1 MPRCHA
7 QAAFRTFCVS
17 IRKVIEHSI
26 PLLMRSI
33 PLALLISLSFHAQA
47 QLWEVADQRSEEIKF
62 EQALPVGGNR
72 WAVIGKTS
80 FAGNYLI
87 SVRHVDGTVA
97 WEHDAMYS
105 TSNGAGSVVLMPD
118 SGLLHAGSMDGC
130 DFFWPECL
138 VRRYAPDGTL
148 LWERM
153 ITSEEHVV
161 TMAAK
166 GSITH
171 VALASS
177 DTVYILDLDGNTTGG
192 FPVPANN
199 VKAILWAGDTSLTMV
214 RGVNIEMVGLDGAI
228 LASAPLGPSFVD
240 MVWQGGQLF
249 VLANDS
255 IRRYTAALALA
266 GIAPLANSTSNS
278 KFTTSEN
285 GLYIGT
291 SSGLCQVDSLGV
303 PSLLFPWPA
312 LPNYYHSACV
322 VRDSTVLAVGNTF
335 ISGRGTGII
344 RALSMDGEAVQHD
357 EDVELLLDVDSVW
370 VQPSAP
376 YWDRMADITGLVV
389 NHGTDTLQS
398 VVVSMWYD
406 VPMLLCSYPAN
417 RIDSS
422 GFALPPGDTLSLPF
436 GAVYVARGLY
446 QGQQGGTDDICAVA
460 LAPDHLA
467 DRDPDDNT
475 ACDSVDFTMGVK
487 ALTGTAPLGLYPNPA
502 TDHCLLTGL
511 NGLGAP
517 VRVLIMDLTGR
528 VMGEPLNAVSSN
540 AVELD
545 LSGLPPAVY
554 LVRVEGP
561 RATSAIRLVVARP

>member
-1 MPRCHA
+1 
-7 QAAFRTFCVS
+7 
-17 IRKVIEHSI
+17 
-26 PLLMRSI
+26 MRS
-33 PLALLISLSFHAQA
+33 ALPAFVFVALSIQTQA
-47 QLWEVADQRSEEIKF
+47 QLWEMADQRSEEINF
-62 EQALPVGGNR
+62 EQALPIGGNR

-97 WEHDAMYS
+97 WENDSMYS

-130 DFFWPECL
+130 DYFWPECL

-166 GSITH
+166 GSISH
-171 VALASS
+171 VALAST
-177 DTVYILDLDGNTTGG
+177 DTVYILDLNGNTTGG
-192 FPVPANN
+192 FPVPAND
-199 VKAILWAGDTSLTMV
+199 VQAILWAGDTSLTML
-214 RGVNIEMVGLDGAI
+214 RGLNIQIVGLDGAI
-228 LASAPLGPSFVD
+228 QASEPLGPSFVD

-266 GIAPLANSTSNS
+266 GIAPLANTTSDS

-291 SSGLCQVDSLGV
+291 STGLYQVDSLGV
-303 PSLLFPWPA
+303 PSLLFPWPT
-312 LPNYYHSACV
+312 LPDYYHSACV

-335 ISGRGTGII
+335 VSGRGTGII
-344 RALSMDGEAVQHD
+344 RALSMGGEAAQHD

-389 NHGTDTLQS
+389 NHGTDTLRS

-406 VPMLLCSYPAN
+406 VPMVLCSYPVN

-436 GAVYVARGLY
+436 GTVYVARGLY

-460 LAPDHLA
+460 LAPNALA
-467 DRDPDDNT
+467 DRATEDNM
-475 ACDSVDFTMGVK
+475 ACSTVDF
-487 ALTGTAPLGLYPNPA
+487 PLGIKTVATQGQLFITPNPA
-502 TDHCLLTGL
+502 TDRCVLS
-511 NGLGAP
+511 GLGNFGSA
-517 VRVLIMDLTGR
+517 VHVQIMDGTGR
-528 VMGEPLNAVSSN
+528 ILSDRSLRSSLG

-545 LSGLPPAVY
+545 VSSLSPGTYVLIA
-554 LVRVEGP
+554 EGGRK
-561 RATSAIRLVVARP
+561 RAFAKLVVARF